1 MTGVQTCAL
10 PISYDVLNEIKDEI
24 GKISILKATTTIGEQ
39 FNLTSFNEILEEGRD
54 IDEVLQEAQDA
65 IDLEQ

>member
-1 MTGVQTCAL
+1 M
-10 PISYDVLNEIKDEI
+10 PYDVLNEIKDEI